1 MKTLLRIV
9 VSIALVSSVFANSSA
24 QTIVKKKTTTTI
36 KPKSTTSTT
45 KKASPTVPGKEV
57 TVTLKNLSEG
67 TIAIFA
73 GPKEELKNTLNKKT
87 VGGLSKN
94 TLYVRVNEVVCILD
108 GEKTV
113 SCAVV
118 KESTTLLAIN
128 SSGKGIT
135 AK

>member
-1 MKTLLRIV
+1 MKPLLKIV
-9 VSIALVSSVFANSSA
+9 LSLVLLSFAFTNSYA
-24 QTIVKKKTTTTI
+24 QTTVKKKTTTTT
-36 KPKSTTSTT
+36 KPKTTTT
-45 KKASPTVPGKEV
+45 AKKPSPVVGKEV

-73 GPKEELKNTLNKKT
+73 GPKDELKNLAKKRT

-94 TLYVRVNEVVCILD
+94 VLYVHVNEVVCILN

-113 SCAVV
+113 SCVSIQV
-118 KESTTLLAIN
+118 NTNLLEIN
-128 SSGKGIT
+128 SSGNGIT

>member
-1 MKTLLRIV
+1 MKTLSKIFFSL
-9 VSIALVSSVFANSSA
+9 ALLSFAFHNGYA
-24 QTIVKKKTTTTI
+24 QTGTRKKTTTTT
-36 KPKSTTSTT
+36 KTKTTVVA
-45 KKASPTVPGKEV
+45 KKASPVVPGKEV

-73 GPKEELKNTLNKKT
+73 GPKDELKNLTKKKT

-94 TLYVRVNEVVCILD
+94 TLYVRVNEVVCILN

-113 SCAVV
+113 SCA
-118 KESTTLLAIN
+118 SIQANTTALEIN
-128 SSGKGIT
+128 SSGNAIV

>member
-1 MKTLLRIV
+1 MKTLSKIFF
-9 VSIALVSSVFANSSA
+9 SIALLSFVFHNSYA
-24 QTIVKKKTTTTI
+24 QTNTKKKTVSHTKSKTTAVA
-36 KPKSTTSTT
+36 
-45 KKASPTVPGKEV
+45 KKASPVVPGKEV

-73 GPKEELKNTLNKKT
+73 GPKDELKNLTMKKT

-94 TLYVRVNEVVCILD
+94 TLYVRVNEVVCILN

-113 SCAVV
+113 SCAAIHAN
-118 KESTTLLAIN
+118 TTLLEIN
-128 SSGKGIT
+128 SSGNGVV